1 MKKLYTMLMMA
12 MMALAFTSCE
22 DEAIAYDL
30 AGTWG
35 GEMRISTSYD
45 GYVYNSTYTEITFD
59 KNPYEYAQGTGTWVD
74 YYSNAPWDYVANHIT
89 WEVNN
94 RVIRVWF
101 RNEGTYFEI
110 RDYSLNSYRFQGTI
124 WDNGNYVE
132 FYLTKIASP
141 NYYNY
146 HWDTYYVDPYWSD
159 PYWSRTRSAAD
170 STGVD
175 TTATKDAPVRFVNPK

>member
-30 AGTWG
+30 AGTWR

-59 KNPYEYAQGTGTWVD
+59 KNPYEYAQGTG
-74 YYSNAPWDYVANHIT
+74 T

-146 HWDTYYVDPYWSD
+146 HWDTYYVDPYWS
-159 PYWSRTRSAAD
+159 RTRSAAD